1 MWCSTFTGVCSVTS
15 TVLGPK
21 WAFKEQLFKKWLW
34 CKVLLVKP
42 DCRLSLPLGAPLSYH
57 APLISSLLTS
67 PGELLALTLLWAD
80 LTEIC
85 AFTSLP
91 VVEMDLPAIK
101 AFLTQSN
108 CGDYPTPHEFSGRG
122 SYAIKSSLTLCS
134 LIACWGRARKKVLAS
149 CFQIWG
155 SSTVSGCLG
164 VRTIS
169 KFIVRA
175 PYPKKLTLPS
185 PGPLLFKGL
194 PKPKAST

>member
-21 WAFKEQLFKKWLW
+21 WGFKEQLFKKWLW

-108 CGDYPTPHEFSGRG
+108 CGDYPTPHEFSGWG

-164 VRTIS
+164 VCTIS

>member
-21 WAFKEQLFKKWLW
+21 WGFKEQLFKKWLW

-108 CGDYPTPHEFSGRG
+108 CGDYPTPHEFSGWG

-175 PYPKKLTLPS
+175 PYPKKLTLRS

>member
-1 MWCSTFTGVCSVTS
+1 MWCSTFTGVCSIIS
-15 TVLGPK
+15 AVLGPK
-21 WAFKEQLFKKWLW
+21 WAFKKQLFKKWVW
-34 CKVLLVKP
+34 SKVLLVNP
-42 DCRLSLPLGAPLSYH
+42 DCRLSLPLGAPFSYH
-57 APLISSLLTS
+57 PPLISSLLTS
-67 PGELLALTLLWAD
+67 PGEWLALTLLWAN

-85 AFTSLP
+85 AFSSLP
-91 VVEMDLPAIK
+91 VVEMDLPAIR

-108 CGDYPTPHEFSGRG
+108 YGDYPTQHEFSGWG
-122 SYAIKSSLTLCS
+122 SWCCKSSLTLRS

-175 PYPKKLTLPS
+175 PYPEKLTLPS